1 MQIANYNDRVFINC
15 PFDSDYMPLL
25 QAIVFGIYR
34 CGFYPVCALEEDDG
48 TDNRLDKI
56 ERCIESCRYGIHD
69 ISRTEVNTN
78 NYPRF
83 NMPFEIGLFF
93 GAKRYGDRMQKNK
106 NALIFERV
114 KYSYLECISDLKG
127 IDAKAHNNDPDTVLE
142 KIRNWLTA
150 ASRRTT
156 IPGVNKLRRDF
167 KEFKAELPA
176 ILNDL
181 GIDGEEILYNDYCQ
195 IVEEAIKEKI

>member
-1 MQIANYNDRVFINC
+1 MQIAKYNDKVFINC
-15 PFDSDYMPLL
+15 PFDKDYMPIF
-25 QAIVFGIYR
+25 QAIVFGVYR

-69 ISRTEVNTN
+69 ISRVEVNAN

-93 GAKRYGDRMQKNK
+93 GAKRYGSGMQKNK

-114 KYSYLECISDLKG
+114 KYSYLECISDLNG
-127 IDAKAHNNDPDTVLE
+127 IDAKAHNNDPDIVLE
-142 KIRNWLTA
+142 KIRNWLITT
-150 ASRRTT
+150 SKRTS
-156 IPGVNKLRRDF
+156 IPSAQVLKRAF
-167 KEFKAELPA
+167 KEFKAKLPT
-176 ILNDL
+176 ILNEL
-181 GIDGEEILYNDYCQ
+181 GIGSEEILYNDYCQ
-195 IVEEAIKEKI
+195 IVEESIKEKI